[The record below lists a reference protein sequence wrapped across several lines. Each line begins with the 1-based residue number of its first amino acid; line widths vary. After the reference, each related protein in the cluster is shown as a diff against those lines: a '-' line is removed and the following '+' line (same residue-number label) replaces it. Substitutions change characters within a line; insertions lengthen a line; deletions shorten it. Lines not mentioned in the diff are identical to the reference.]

1 MRIIPIIAALT
12 LSACATPE
20 QRAEEMASYITD
32 SYGPTCT
39 KLGYATGSD
48 NHRNCMV
55 SMYQAD
61 QVRNSMPWHT
71 PPPIPG
77 YRIRR

>member
-1 MRIIPIIAALT
+1 MRIVPIIAALS

-20 QRAEEMASYITD
+20 QRADEMASYISE

-39 KLGYATGSD
+39 KLGYAAGSD

-61 QVRNSMPWHT
+61 QVRNATPWYTT
-71 PPPIPG
+71 PMPG

>member
-1 MRIIPIIAALT
+1 MRILFLAVAVI

-20 QRAEEMASYITD
+20 QRADEMASYIAV
-32 SYGPTCT
+32 SYGPTCA
-39 KLGYATGSD
+39 KLGYEAGSD
-48 NHRNCMV
+48 NYRNCMV

-61 QVRNSMPWHT
+61 QVRNAMPWYTT
-71 PPPIPG
+71 PMPG